1 MNGQQ
6 DNHTQHSAENIIR
19 YLSGKMGR
27 EENHAFERSMVD
39 DDLLAD
45 AVEGYQ
51 LMRESMSD
59 AEILSRAKKIASQPE
74 QKKEEKTAV
83 VGITRYR
90 WVQYAVA
97 ASFVLAAGWWIFSLT
112 NSDNINSPDVAKSE
126 QIGPVI
132 TLDSTTDLAASE
144 NNNAAAVLADSN
156 QPTFAKVAELPS
168 KTMNDKL
175 ENTQDVATHRKKPV
189 ASDEGNINNKQA
201 DLNETVVAKQKASDA
216 AKKIAPGTMSSRAS
230 SASATPLSF
239 IKIDTLNAV
248 PTDGWAKYEA
258 FLAKTLPKL
267 PTKTT
272 GKATIEINPLGSL
285 EKVTIVGGY
294 SELEKRAAEKA
305 IQSGP
310 SWKNKVGRKVQ
321 AILEWQ

>member
-59 AEILSRAKKIASQPE
+59 AEILSRAKKNALQPE
-74 QKKEEKTAV
+74 QKKEEKIAV

-97 ASFVLAAGWWIFSLT
+97 ASFVLAAGWWIFTLT
-112 NSDNINSPDVAKSE
+112 TPEKVTNGPDVAKSE
-126 QIGPVI
+126 QIAPV
-132 TLDSTTDLAASE
+132 TAQDSTIDVAAVE
-144 NNNAAAVLADSN
+144 NNNAALADSE
-156 QPTFAKVAELPS
+156 QPTSATVSELPT
-168 KTMNDKL
+168 KPKKEKV

-201 DLNETVVAKQKASDA
+201 DLNETVVAQQKASDA
-216 AKKIAPGTMSSRAS
+216 AKKIAPGPMSSRAS
-230 SASATPLSF
+230 SASATQLSF

-248 PTDGWAKYEA
+248 PTDGWEKYEA